1 MKSEYDDFFRNN
13 FNTPLTPEEERDFKA
28 WARKSKKDP
37 KLETTDYDL
46 RGFWKNGE
54 DFAGNGHGTD
64 LYKKPN
70 HPSFSEES
78 MYHGTPTPSG
88 GTFVGGKWETPSQL
102 DEALGSSRGTFT
114 PSKEML
120 ETTHPPE
127 MLQKYFKK
135 YEPDHDLVI
144 PKGMNKGGSVDKPL
158 PGNHKLI

>member
-1 MKSEYDDFFRNN
+1 MKSEYDDFFRSN
-13 FNTPLTPEEERDFKA
+13 FNTPLTPEEEKEFKT
-28 WARKSKKDP
+28 WAKENKKDP

-78 MYHGTPTPSG
+78 MYHGSPTPSG
-88 GTFVGGKWETPSQL
+88 GRYVGGKWNIPNQA
-102 DEALGSSRGTFT
+102 DEALGVKGTFV
-114 PSKEML
+114 PSTEML

-127 MLQKYFKK
+127 LLERYFKK
-135 YEPDHDLVI
+135 REPDYDLVL
-144 PKGMNKGGSVDKPL
+144 PRGMNKGGFVDKPL
-158 PGNHKLI
+158 EGGNKLI